1 MVYCKTLKLPLFSV
15 VLVRE
20 GSVVILTTCD
30 SLLQAEH
37 AAEEYMA
44 VHADDGT
51 DIHVCES
58 RVRVYEDRLKFWAN

>member
-30 SLLQAEH
+30 SLHQAEH

-51 DIHVCES
+51 DIHVCE
-58 RVRVYEDRLKFWAN
+58 